1 VILVDISEKEEICAN
16 MDLIRQGF
24 AVLDVKEEVQRHM
37 EKGMTKKL

>member
-1 VILVDISEKEEICAN
+1 MILVDVSEKEEICIN

-24 AVLDVKEEVQRHM
+24 AVLGVKEEVQSQM